1 MILTNFKVCL
11 ERNAITFTEILTHT
25 VMKKVL
31 VVVIGA
37 LTFGVT
43 SCGGSGEKKIISVEK
58 KITYTK
64 LKPVHA
70 DRKLAIEVRGMSCEH
85 ACGGAIRMALKETG
99 AVDRVSY
106 DFEDGRK
113 TQTAFITFDKSKINV
128 DKIVSIIESINDKQF
143 TTGKSSST
151 DLTETTTVEGS
162 STTVSSHQK
171 ETVSM
176 ETPKMEMPNIY
187 KIFANL
193 FQ

>member
-1 MILTNFKVCL
+1 MCL
-11 ERNAITFTEILTHT
+11 ERIAITFTEILMHT

-37 LTFGVT
+37 LTLGVT
-43 SCGGSGEKKIISVEK
+43 SCGESGEKKIISVEK
-58 KITYTK
+58 KVSYTK

-85 ACGGAIRMALKETG
+85 ACGGAIRMALKEIG
-99 AVDRVSY
+99 AVERVSY

-143 TTGKSSST
+143 TTGKSSSS
-151 DLTETTTVEGS
+151 DLTETSSTEGT
-162 STTVSSHQK
+162 STTVSSNER

-176 ETPKMEMPNIY
+176 EAPSMKMPNIY